1 MLAESLPGK
10 LYHFWLHSAIF
21 ALLQRIYGAVRHV
34 YLHSCTHALLTHESA
49 VQRAYA
55 SSLFARLIRGLFG
68 WIVKLCGRILDFFG
82 RVNAGS
88 VNHKLWLRFGRTSR
102 FLRYDFLFGA
112 FLCCMFLCPHDFW
125 SNTYALLAAA
135 GFLVLLFFAA
145 ARKRQALPDFT
156 LLSLPFF
163 LFACACVLSLSFTRD
178 LADSVRVLMFY
189 LTAFL
194 LCFLA
199 AGAAADRKTLMTV
212 LGFLY
217 AAVVLTAVYA
227 FVQRIMGVEV
237 SSSYTDLSINTGVP
251 GRVYSTL
258 DNPNNY
264 AEFLVLMT
272 PLAAAWAINVKAK
285 LGNLPLSFPLICG
298 LVLPLGAILMTYSRS
313 GWIALALA
321 ALVFV
326 YFTDKKLIPVLF
338 LLGVLCIPFLPDS
351 VITRFLTLFNSA
363 DSSNNHR
370 IHVWQGVLLLLR
382 DNWSTGIGLGP
393 NSFAEVYPLY
403 ARRLAM
409 DGAPHSHMV
418 YMELIVET
426 GAFGFLSFMWFYL
439 RTIRR
444 AGARLAK
451 RLDPFL
457 RFALIGCL
465 AALVGIAF
473 SCLVEY
479 VWYYPRVQFA
489 FFLVCGFCCG
499 LCASREAFL
508 RLPDPAPV
516 RK

>member
-10 LYHFWLHSAIF
+10 LYHFWLHSAVF
-21 ALLQRIYGAVRHV
+21 ALLQHICAGVRRV
-34 YLHSCTHALLTHESA
+34 YLLSAAHALLTHESA

-55 SSLFARLIRGLFG
+55 SSLFARLVRALFRGLLG
-68 WIVKLCGRILDFFG
+68 LCGRILDFFG

-88 VNHKLWLRFGRTSR
+88 VNHRLWLRFGASSR
-102 FLRYDFLFGA
+102 ILKYDFLFGG
-112 FLCCMFLCPHDFW
+112 FLCGMFLCPHDFW

-145 ARKRQALPDFT
+145 ARKRQALPDFS
-156 LLSLPFF
+156 LFGLPFF
-163 LFACACVLSLSFTRD
+163 LFLCACVLSLAFTRD
-178 LADSVRVLMFY
+178 LGDSVRVLMFY
-189 LTAFL
+189 LTSFL

-212 LGFLY
+212 LGFVY

-227 FVQRIMGVEV
+227 VIQRIQGVEV
-237 SSSYTDLSINTGVP
+237 SSSYTDLSINAGVP

-272 PLAAAWAINVKAK
+272 PLAAAFAINVKAK
-285 LGNLPLSFPLICG
+285 LGNLPLSLPLICG
-298 LVLPLGAILMTYSRS
+298 LVLPFGAILMTYSRS
-313 GWIALALA
+313 GWISLALA
-321 ALVFV
+321 GLVFV
-326 YFTDKKLIPVLF
+326 YFADKKLIPVLF

-370 IHVWQGVLLLLR
+370 LHVWQGVLLLLG
-382 DNWSTGIGLGP
+382 DNWRTGIGLGP

-403 ARRLAM
+403 ARRLAV

-418 YMELIVET
+418 YLELIVET
-426 GAFGFLSFMWFYL
+426 GAFGFVSFMWFYL
-439 RTIRR
+439 GTIRR

-451 RLDPFL
+451 SRDPMLRL
-457 RFALIGCL
+457 ALIACL

-489 FFLVCGFCCG
+489 FFLVLGLACG
-499 LCASREAFL
+499 LSAPRDAYV
-508 RLPDPAPV
+508 RLPEPADAA
-516 RK
+516 